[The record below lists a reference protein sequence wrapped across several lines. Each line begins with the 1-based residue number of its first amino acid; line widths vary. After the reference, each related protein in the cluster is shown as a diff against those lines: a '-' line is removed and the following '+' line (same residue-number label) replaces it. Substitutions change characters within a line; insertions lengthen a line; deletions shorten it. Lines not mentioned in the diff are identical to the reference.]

1 MATQHR
7 SEDVQK
13 RVIHRLK
20 IARGHLDKVIKMAE
34 EQEYCIDVIHQSQ
47 AVQSAL
53 KKTDELLLDNHLKTC
68 VASQLK
74 EGKES
79 AIEEVME
86 VFKRQ
91 E

>member
-1 MATQHR
+1 MKAHR
-7 SEDVQK
+7 SDDLQK
-13 RVIHRLK
+13 GVIHRLK

-68 VASQLK
+68 VVTQLK
-74 EGKES
+74 EGKEK